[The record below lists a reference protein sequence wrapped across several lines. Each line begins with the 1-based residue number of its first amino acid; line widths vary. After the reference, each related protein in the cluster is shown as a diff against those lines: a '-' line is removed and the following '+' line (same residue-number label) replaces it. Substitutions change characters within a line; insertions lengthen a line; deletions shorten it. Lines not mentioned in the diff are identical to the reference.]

1 MRQNTETK
9 KGRDDCLRDEVCVR
23 EDRKWSEKQNT
34 KEKRI
39 QKGQER
45 VVRYTI
51 KVKESKEISFFFF
64 KGEKTRN
71 NFLDKKWNKK
81 EKN

>member
-39 QKGQER
+39 
-45 VVRYTI
+45 
-51 KVKESKEISFFFF
+51 
-64 KGEKTRN
+64 
-71 NFLDKKWNKK
+71 
-81 EKN
+81 